1 MAGEV
6 HLVPF
11 RTQKLSPRAPM
22 VLRSK
27 SVGEQDVADQQGA
40 FAISSTRAVPDQ
52 GRPFFFVRQLSF
64 TPVRRVEIIGNRIYP
79 AGSFSVLRI
88 NIDSRIRHITI

>member
-1 MAGEV
+1 MAGEA

-40 FAISSTRAVPDQ
+40 FLCREDLAS
-52 GRPFFFVRQLSF
+52 
-64 TPVRRVEIIGNRIYP
+64 
-79 AGSFSVLRI
+79 AGSSFLLEWGIVLVLCLI
-88 NIDSRIRHITI
+88 FFIKNSY

>member
-1 MAGEV
+1 
-6 HLVPF
+6 
-11 RTQKLSPRAPM
+11 M

-40 FAISSTRAVPDQ
+40 FAIPSTRAVPDQ

-64 TPVRRVEIIGNRIYP
+64 TPVRRVEIIGSHVTA
-79 AGSFSVLRI
+79 AGLFSVLRI
-88 NIDSRIRHITI
+88 NIDSRIRQITI

>member
-1 MAGEV
+1 MAGEA

-40 FAISSTRAVPDQ
+40 FLCREDLTFV
-52 GRPFFFVRQLSF
+52 GVLFFGGYKFVFLDIF
-64 TPVRRVEIIGNRIYP
+64 I
-79 AGSFSVLRI
+79 
-88 NIDSRIRHITI
+88 